1 MDTEQ
6 YERSDY
12 FFIELGPPIWAK
24 KMSGFFLYECL
35 SSAYRL
41 FLVDVRT

>member
-12 FFIELGPPIWAK
+12 FFVELAPPIWAK
-24 KMSGFFLYECL
+24 KMSGGLFFPLAKPSL
-35 SSAYRL
+35 
-41 FLVDVRT
+41 